1 MKISVEE
8 VSRLL
13 ASAPA
18 ERSAA
23 RASGRVAVS
32 RLEESSRGHEAAHIE
47 VSSTAQEVQQVR
59 RIVNNLPD
67 VREERVAALKA
78 QIESGTYNVSGED
91 IADLMIRRTLADNSL
106 L

>member
-13 ASAPA
+13 ASAPT
-18 ERSAA
+18 ERGSI
-23 RASGRVAVS
+23 RYSGTTTLAPRGDISES
-32 RLEESSRGHEAAHIE
+32 REAAAIE
-47 VSSTAQEVQQVR
+47 VSAAGQEVQLIR
-59 RIVNNLPD
+59 RVVNNLPD
-67 VREERVAALKA
+67 VREDRVRALKA